1 MTAIA
6 VAVETAAAAVA
17 VAAVETANR
26 NERSG
31 APALVEARQQAL
43 LIAALRGVLALAGLG
58 AAIARGV
65 HTGPALGLLGFGA
78 ALVLLSI
85 YGGDRP
91 ARSAAK
97 FANPEPAPADAHMQ
111 GRWRGLAE
119 AAYPSTIGLTV
130 LTAIALWPEPLLA
143 AFLAG
148 ILAGLA
154 VMSLVGFLRL
164 TALEH
169 ARRSRILID
178 YKASRVFETPR

>member
-1 MTAIA
+1 VTAIA
-6 VAVETAAAAVA
+6 VAVAAAVAVA
-17 VAAVETANR
+17 VAAVETADVNQ
-26 NERSG
+26 RSG

-43 LIAALRGVLALAGLG
+43 LIAALRGLLAAAGVA

-65 HTGPALGLLGFGA
+65 HGGSAFGLVAFGA
-78 ALVLLSI
+78 AIVLLSI
-85 YGGDRP
+85 YGGGRP
-91 ARSAAK
+91 ARSRAR

-119 AAYPSTIGLTV
+119 AAYPSTIGLTA
-130 LTAIALWPEPLLA
+130 LTAIALWPQPPLA

-154 VMSLVGFLRL
+154 VMSLVGFVRL
-164 TALEH
+164 TALER

>member
-1 MTAIA
+1 MA
-6 VAVETAAAAVA
+6 VAAAAVA
-17 VAAVETANR
+17 TADV

-43 LIAALRGVLALAGLG
+43 LIAALRGLLAVAGV
-58 AAIARGV
+58 AAAVARGV
-65 HTGPALGLLGFGA
+65 HGGPAFGLVAFGA
-78 ALVLLSI
+78 AIVLLSI
-85 YGGDRP
+85 YGGGKP
-91 ARSAAK
+91 ARSAAR
-97 FANPEPAPADAHMQ
+97 FANPEPTPDDARML

-119 AAYPSTIGLTV
+119 AAYPSTIGLTA
-130 LTAIALWPEPLLA
+130 LTAIALWPQPPLA

-154 VMSLVGFLRL
+154 VMSLVGFVRL
-164 TALEH
+164 TALER

>member
-1 MTAIA
+1 MTVAA
-6 VAVETAAAAVA
+6 VVAAAAGPAAAVA
-17 VAAVETANR
+17 TADVNS
-26 NERSG
+26 RSG

-43 LIAALRGVLALAGLG
+43 LIAALRGVLAVAGIG

-65 HTGPALGLLGFGA
+65 HAGPALGLAAFGA
-78 ALVLLSI
+78 AIVLLSI
-85 YGGDRP
+85 YGGGRP
-91 ARSAAK
+91 ARSAAR
-97 FANPEPAPADAHMQ
+97 FADPEPAPSGARMQ
-111 GRWRGLAE
+111 ARWRGLAE
-119 AAYPSTIGLTV
+119 AAYPSTIGLAV
-130 LTAIALWPEPLLA
+130 LTAISLWPQPPLA

-154 VMSLVGFLRL
+154 AMSLVGFARL

>member
-1 MTAIA
+1 M
-6 VAVETAAAAVA
+6 
-17 VAAVETANR
+17 
-26 NERSG
+26 
-31 APALVEARQQAL
+31 
-43 LIAALRGVLALAGLG
+43 
-58 AAIARGV
+58 
-65 HTGPALGLLGFGA
+65 GFGCW
-78 ALVLLSI
+78 LVLLSI

-91 ARSAAK
+91 ARSAA
-97 FANPEPAPADAHMQ
+97 FANPDRARRRSMQ

-130 LTAIALWPEPLLA
+130 LTAIALGAASLA

-169 ARRSRILID
+169 ARRRGS
-178 YKASRVFETPR
+178 